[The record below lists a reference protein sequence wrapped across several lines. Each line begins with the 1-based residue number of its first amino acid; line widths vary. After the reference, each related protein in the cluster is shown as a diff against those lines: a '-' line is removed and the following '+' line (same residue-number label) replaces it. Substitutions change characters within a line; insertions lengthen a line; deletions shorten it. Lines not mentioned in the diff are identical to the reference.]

1 MIKQQS
7 VRVRV
12 WDVPTRLFH
21 WTLVVLFGFSWFSG
35 EQGNEWLR
43 WHFLSGY
50 AILTL
55 VLFRISWGVLG
66 STYSRFRHFVRG
78 PRAVVHHLR
87 SLVGAAEEGDYGH
100 NPAGAWMIVAMLV
113 LLLIQ
118 AGTGLFADDDI
129 FTQGP
134 LGDLVSADT
143 RHWFTM
149 IHSVNVSV
157 ILVLVGLHIAAMLVY
172 LALRRENLIATMV
185 TGYKAMAR
193 PDPTGPR
200 FVHPGLAVLL
210 LAVAGLAVWGIVR
223 IGG

>member
-1 MIKQQS
+1 
-7 VRVRV
+7 
-12 WDVPTRLFH
+12 
-21 WTLVVLFGFSWFSG
+21 
-35 EQGNEWLR
+35 
-43 WHFLSGY
+43 
-50 AILTL
+50 
-55 VLFRISWGVLG
+55 
-66 STYSRFRHFVRG
+66 
-78 PRAVVHHLR
+78 
-87 SLVGAAEEGDYGH
+87 LVGAAEEGDYGH